1 LAPKFPDFESRIFN
15 FSAKTTES
23 MATQPGDVATSSVLG
38 PGTNDNG
45 DHAEPQHQT
54 LMGHQALDQA
64 RVDAADNPDTHLIN
78 RGLDD
83 DDLHSPFTVSSLI
96 VNRTI
101 ASGIFTQPY
110 NVVTGVGNPGASLV
124 IWFVAGVIIQCITA
138 CWVELGLSVPRY
150 RLFNGVDSIST
161 PRSGGDKNYV
171 CITRQLS
178 CPPTPLPR
186 LNE

>member
-1 LAPKFPDFESRIFN
+1 MAP
-15 FSAKTTES
+15 
-23 MATQPGDVATSSVLG
+23 QPGVVVTASVPLQG
-38 PGTNDNG
+38 
-45 DHAEPQHQT
+45 
-54 LMGHQALDQA
+54 LLALDRA
-64 RVDAADNPDTHLIN
+64 RADAAENPDTHLIN

-171 CITRQLS
+171 CTGRQLS
-178 CPPTPLPR
+178 CTPTLPQGQWAV
-186 LNE
+186 LTWPDSWSTYSNAQTS